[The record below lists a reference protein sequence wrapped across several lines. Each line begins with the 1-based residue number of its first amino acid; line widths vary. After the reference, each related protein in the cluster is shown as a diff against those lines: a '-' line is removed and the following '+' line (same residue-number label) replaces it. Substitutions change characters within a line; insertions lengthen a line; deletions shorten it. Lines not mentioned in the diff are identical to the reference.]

1 MQIMNHAKMFDSTII
16 VYICGYR
23 QDDELVEIKADN
35 AQKTRELAE
44 ANKTVAHLTREL
56 DRWDSS
62 VELCCL

>member
-1 MQIMNHAKMFDSTII
+1 MQILNHAKMFDSTII
-16 VYICGYR
+16 VNVCGYR

-44 ANKTVAHLTREL
+44 ANKTVSHLTREL

-62 VELCCL
+62 VELF